1 MKNTS
6 LSLPYFNSRKVRL
19 ESASA
24 ARLTMFLYFNF
35 IKVRLELVHHV
46 LIVDAALEF
55 QFHKGA
61 IRTTYS
67 GTLHIRKGISIP

>member
-6 LSLPYFNSRKVRL
+6 LSLPYFNSIKVRL

-35 IKVRLELVHHV
+35 IKVRLEQIDPKLSKRVFDNFNSIKV
-46 LIVDAALEF
+46 RLE
-55 QFHKGA
+55 HK
-61 IRTTYS
+61 
-67 GTLHIRKGISIP
+67 